1 MILPTVAMDQLAK
14 SVVEDAINASRARD
28 ADIVLVLP
36 PFASPDRPS
45 LGLHILQQIAEADG
59 YKTTVLYANLSFAR
73 LIGPKLYRHLCHTP
87 TEGLTGERLF
97 RLAWPSS
104 ADYGN
109 GATPEDWSELGPSAP
124 SFQSLQEQAVLW
136 SEAMAQGLAALTA
149 PIIGFSSTFEQT
161 LSSLSIA
168 ARLKQHAPTKTTLLG
183 GANADDVMGEGL
195 ADIAPEI
202 DHIFQ
207 GEAETAF
214 LAFPKARTAH
224 QPMDRVI
231 PGLVN
236 DNLDDI
242 PAPEYSDFF
251 SQWTALVDAAT
262 TPEGLQRSEIRLPY
276 ESSRGCWWGAKHHC
290 TFCGLNANGMNHRT
304 KSADKVERE
313 IVAMSDTYEV
323 RRILMVDNIMPY
335 SYVSTLLPNLAVAE
349 QKLEIFYEQKA
360 NLGRRRMA
368 LLRDAG
374 VTSIQP
380 GIESLSTPLL
390 KRMNKGTSL
399 AVNIDCL
406 RHARASGVSLAWNL
420 LSDFPGDEPQNYE
433 DMIRII
439 PLLHHL
445 EPPSGLGGL
454 SIDRFSPY
462 HMTPEAYGISNVRPL
477 PAYAEVF
484 PNSADP
490 RLAYHFQADYA
501 SALRQSRDLK
511 VRMEAVVKDWVD
523 AWSDAPPIFYIFD
536 LDDKRHLLVDTRE
549 AFANEP
555 VLISAADAHLLL
567 NGAASL
573 CDTTAKMVEHGY
585 LMEADVRLLPI
596 ACAALESPAWDYQP
610 EQTPSFQTA

>member
-1 MILPTVAMDQLAK
+1 MDVLSDAAFDPTAEN
-14 SVVEDAINASRARD
+14 VVDDAIATANAHL
-28 ADIVLVLP
+28 ADIILVLP

-45 LGLHILQQIAEADG
+45 IGLHILQQIAQSLG
-59 YKTTVLYANLSFAR
+59 FKTTVLYANLSFAR
-73 LIGPKLYRHLCHTP
+73 LIGPQLYRRLCHTP
-87 TEGLTGERLF
+87 TESLTGERLF
-97 RLAWPSS
+97 RIAWPTS
-104 ADYGN
+104 AAHGN
-109 GATPEDWSELGPSAP
+109 GSMPEDWPDLGASTP
-124 SFQSLQEQAVLW
+124 SFQSLQQQAAVW
-136 SEAMAQGLAALTA
+136 AEAMAQGLAALDA

-168 ARLKQHAPTKTTLLG
+168 SRLKRHAPLKTTLLG
-183 GANADDVMGEGL
+183 GANADDVMGEAL

-207 GEAETAF
+207 GEAESAFAAF
-214 LAFPKARTAH
+214 LEAYTAH
-224 QPMDRVI
+224 KPVSRVI

-236 DNLDDI
+236 DNLDEI
-242 PAPEYSDFF
+242 PAPEYVDFF
-251 SQWTALVDAAT
+251 LQWTALVDAET
-262 TPEGLQRSEIRLPY
+262 IPDGLQRSEIRLPY

-290 TFCGLNANGMNHRT
+290 TFCGLNANGMNHRI
-304 KSADKVERE
+304 KSPDKVERE
-313 IVAMSDTYEV
+313 IMTLSDTYQV
-323 RRILMVDNIMPY
+323 NRVLMVDNIMPF
-335 SYVSTLLPNLAVAE
+335 SYVSTLLPRLANAE

-360 NLGRRRMA
+360 NLGRRRMS

-406 RHARASGVSLAWNL
+406 RHARAVGVSLAWNL
-420 LSDFPGDEPQNYE
+420 LSDFPGDEMQNYE

-462 HMTPEAYGISNVRPL
+462 HMTPDAYGISNVKPL

-490 RLAYHFQADYA
+490 RLAYHFQADYS
-501 SALRQSRDLK
+501 SALRENSDLR
-511 VRMEAVVKDWVD
+511 VRMEAVIQAWLDVWKDI
-523 AWSDAPPIFYIFD
+523 PPILYLFD
-536 LDDKRHLLVDTRE
+536 IDDDRHLLVDTR
-549 AFANEP
+549 ASYARTPQIISSYDANIM
-555 VLISAADAHLLL
+555 LT
-567 NGAASL
+567 GAAVPCEVSSP
-573 CDTTAKMVEHGY
+573 MVDRGY
-585 LMEADVRLLPI
+585 LIEADGRLLPI
-596 ACAALESPAWDYQP
+596 ACAPLESPAWEHQ
-610 EQTPSFQTA
+610 AV

>member
-1 MILPTVAMDQLAK
+1 MDQTAK
-14 SVVEDAINASRARD
+14 TVVDDALNASNAHL

-45 LGLHILQQIAEADG
+45 LGLHILQQIAQDQGFE
-59 YKTTVLYANLSFAR
+59 TTVLYTNLSFAR
-73 LIGPKLYRHLCHTP
+73 LIGPQLYRHLCHTP

-104 ADYGN
+104 AVHGH
-109 GATPEDWSELGPSAP
+109 GSVPEHWPELCPDAP
-124 SFQSLQEQAVLW
+124 SFQLLQEQAALW
-136 SEAMAQGLAALTA
+136 SEAMAQGLAALDA

-168 ARLKQHAPTKTTLLG
+168 SRLKRHAPQKTTLLG
-183 GANADDVMGEGL
+183 GANADDVMGEAL

-207 GEAETAF
+207 GEAESAF
-214 LAFPKARTAH
+214 LGFLKARSAQT
-224 QPMDRVI
+224 QISRVI

-236 DNLDDI
+236 EILDDI
-242 PAPEYSDFF
+242 PAPDYSDFF
-251 SQWTALVDAAT
+251 SQWTALVSAAT
-262 TPEGLQRSEIRLPY
+262 TPKGLQRSEIRLPY

-290 TFCGLNANGMNHRT
+290 TFCSLNANGMNHRI
-304 KSADKVERE
+304 KSAEKVERE
-313 IVAMSDTYEV
+313 IMALSDTYQV
-323 RRILMVDNIMPY
+323 SRVLMVDNIMPF
-335 SYVSTLLPNLAVAE
+335 SYVSTLLPSLAAAE

-360 NLGRRRMA
+360 NLGRRRMT

-390 KRMNKGTSL
+390 KRLNKGTSL

-406 RHARASGVSLAWNL
+406 RHARAAGVSLAWNL
-420 LSDFPGDEPQNYE
+420 LSDFPGDEVQNYE

-462 HMTPEAYGISNVRPL
+462 HMTPEAYGVSNIRPL

-490 RLAYHFQADYA
+490 RLAYHFEADYA
-501 SALRQSRDLK
+501 SALRQNRGLRN
-511 VRMEAVVKDWVD
+511 RMETVLEAWLD
-523 AWSDAPPIFYIFD
+523 A
-536 LDDKRHLLVDTRE
+536 
-549 AFANEP
+549 
-555 VLISAADAHLLL
+555 
-567 NGAASL
+567 
-573 CDTTAKMVEHGY
+573 
-585 LMEADVRLLPI
+585 
-596 ACAALESPAWDYQP
+596 
-610 EQTPSFQTA
+610 